1 MKRLFGIF
9 VVLIV
14 LPLSLYAT
22 TFGISLGT
30 FDVEKGSGFLSDGTH
45 VQLGVV
51 SGITPRW
58 EAEAFILTEA
68 TPNPFGETAG
78 GVVLSYAVLG
88 AVHEDH
94 GTVPLFANAYVG
106 FGFMGDIMSGSHYGP
121 VVRITPISV
130 GGPQFLLRERTF
142 TFGAYYNIPRNSVAL
157 FWNIFTLDFFL

>member
-1 MKRLFGIF
+1 MKRLFSILI
-9 VVLIV
+9 VLAV

-22 TFGISLGT
+22 TIGISLGT
-30 FDVEKGSGFLSDGTH
+30 FDAEKGSGFLDGGTH

-58 EAEAFILTEA
+58 EAEAFIMTEA
-68 TPNPFGETAG
+68 TPEPFGETVGAL
-78 GVVLSYAVLG
+78 VFSYAVLG
-88 AVHEDH
+88 AVYEND

-121 VVRITPISV
+121 VIRITPISV